1 MSGQE
6 ELQAEDIA
14 EVQRIQQA
22 NRNRAQAN
30 QMRKNFSRKQTVQ
43 PDIDTNPPAEES
55 AEPPLA
61 PLLPGPSV
69 RNFSRTIY
77 ITAANVPIP
86 VAPGG
91 PTVSSLTVTTPAN
104 TSTIY
109 VSTQGGTSTNGFP
122 IAKSTAPFLLFPNGC
137 SIADLWV
144 IGATVGDSI
153 TFIG

>member
-1 MSGQE
+1 MPNVSPDDLDAADYEAARVGR
-6 ELQAEDIA
+6 LKAITA
-14 EVQRIQQA
+14 
-22 NRNRAQAN
+22 AQA
-30 QMRKNFSRKQTVQ
+30 RLAAAKTAKAPPPS
-43 PDIDTNPPAEES
+43 NPLPIASDEP
-55 AEPPLA
+55 EPPLA

-69 RNFSRTIY
+69 RNFSRTVY

-104 TSTIY
+104 TSTVY

-122 IAKSTAPFLLFPNGC
+122 IVKSTAPFLLFPNGC
-137 SIADLWV
+137 STADLWV